1 MAMSD
6 KDMMAMLKQD
16 AKAANAEDTPTPP
29 PSEQG
34 MSTAPMASPMST
46 PEPQKGVQE
55 QARLNV
61 MMALDML
68 QQAMTA
74 FGPDSDEG
82 KAIADIVTKIT
93 AKFGERESE
102 TRQLIPAEI
111 MQLIQTLPQAG
122 GATPGQREAA
132 SAPIAGMNQPPLPI

>member
-1 MAMSD
+1 MAEQD
-6 KDMMAMLKQD
+6 KDIMAMLKRE
-16 AKAANAEDTPTPP
+16 AKTAASENTPTPP

-46 PEPQKGVQE
+46 PEPQKGAQE
-55 QARLNV
+55 QARLSV
-61 MMALDML
+61 MMALDMI
-68 QQAMTA
+68 QQAMST

-82 KAIADIVTKIT
+82 KVLADIVSKIT
-93 AKFGERESE
+93 TKFGERESE

-111 MQLIQTLPQAG
+111 LQMIQTLPQAG

-132 SAPIAGMNQPPLPI
+132 SAPVAGTTQPPLPI

>member
-1 MAMSD
+1 M
-6 KDMMAMLKQD
+6 
-16 AKAANAEDTPTPP
+16 
-29 PSEQG
+29 
-34 MSTAPMASPMST
+34 
-46 PEPQKGVQE
+46 QE

-74 FGPDSDEG
+74 FGSDSDEG
-82 KAIADIVTKIT
+82 KVIADIVAKIT
-93 AKFGERESE
+93 TKFGERESE

-132 SAPIAGMNQPPLPI
+132 SAPVAGMNQPPLPI

>member
-1 MAMSD
+1 MALTD
-6 KDMMAMLKQD
+6 KQMMDMLKQGQ
-16 AKAANAEDTPTPP
+16 AAQAEDTPTPP

-46 PEPQKGVQE
+46 PEPQKGEQE

-68 QQAMTA
+68 QQAMAA
-74 FGPDSDEG
+74 FGSESEEG
-82 KAIADIVTKIT
+82 QTLAKIVTDIT
-93 AKFGERESE
+93 RRFGEREAE
-102 TRQLIPAEI
+102 TRQLMPAEI
-111 MQLIQTLPQAG
+111 LQMIQTLPQAG

-132 SAPIAGMNQPPLPI
+132 TAPVAGTDQPPMPI